1 MQYASW
7 FSILILVTLMIMPLD
22 VPFHA
27 SASIIDRTPV
37 PPIVYDMNGSV
48 VQNSIV
54 GQTVVISNNF
64 TNNGA
69 TEIEFT
75 LLVEVRDEN
84 GITQFIAWQ
93 SSTASHMSTKM
104 MGVSWSPSSPGEY
117 HIRTFPIS
125 NLTNP
130 QVLGS
135 VETAQHTVFIGQGN
149 TLYKMEIDGKQYDI
163 EYSLE
168 GGYIENITYDLSLAT
183 TTVQVFLTKDSQ
195 LSIEFPYEVVE
206 PIVCGAPRVP
216 GGSDIDIEA
225 FVDTIPATVKAID
238 TGESLIWQVE
248 LELGTEEVE
257 FVGCGILR

>member
-7 FSILILVTLMIMPLD
+7 FSILILVTLMVMPLD

-75 LLVEVRDEN
+75 LLVEVRDES
-84 GITQFIAWQ
+84 GITQYIAWQ
-93 SSTASHMSTKM
+93 SSTASPASTKI
-104 MGVSWSPSSPGEY
+104 MGVSWTPNSAGVY

-125 NLTNP
+125 TLTNP

-135 VETAQHTVFIGQGN
+135 VETARHIVFNGQGN
-149 TLYKMEIDGKQYDI
+149 NLYKMEIDGKQYDI

-168 GGYIENITYDLSLAT
+168 GGRITAIHYDFGLAT
-183 TTVQVFLTKDSQ
+183 MLV
-195 LSIEFPYEVVE
+195 VVE
-206 PIVCGAPRVP
+206 TSRDALLTMWVP
-216 GGSDIDIEA
+216 NEIASEKMFCHRDIFPNTMIEV
-225 FVDTIPATVKAID
+225 FVDTIPAEVQVIKRLEMTV
-238 TGESLIWQVE
+238 WQIQ
-248 LELGTEEVE
+248 LPFGTEVVE
-257 FVGCGILR
+257 FVGACPI